1 MSVKFSGERAL
12 AVGRKLDMRN
22 NVAHIDGIDNFH
34 VGALDRQDADR
45 LVGAVGDERE
55 VACRIEAEARWL
67 LANRHRVGELGRVGF

>member
-1 MSVKFSGERAL
+1 MSVEFGGERAL

-22 NVAHIDGIDNFH
+22 DVSHVDRVNDFH